1 MTTQPSSSRPA
12 RKGSA
17 RLTQGPVDKTLIS
30 LSKHMALGI
39 VSIILINVVDTFYVG
54 QLGAKEL
61 AAISFT
67 FPVTM
72 IVISLAMGLSIGT
85 SALVS
90 RAIGS
95 GDHDRVKRLTTDCL
109 ALAFILVFLVAL
121 TGSLAIDPIFA
132 ALGASE
138 AQTDLIHT
146 YMSVW
151 FVGVGLVVIPM
162 VGNSAIRATGDTK
175 TPSRIMLLA
184 AAVNI
189 ILDPLLI
196 FGIGPFPRLELTGA
210 ALATL
215 ISYSLTFLFS
225 IWVLGVREKMLTFTL
240 PSPSELWQ
248 SWQALFKLAIPAAA
262 TNMMVPVTIG
272 ILTHLA
278 ASFGDAAVAALG
290 VGTRVESL
298 AMIGV
303 MAISSVLTPFIG
315 QNWGAKKH
323 DRVQQSLHFAR
334 KFALIWGA
342 SLCVIL
348 ALSATV
354 IARLFSDT
362 PDVIALIETFL
373 RVVPMSYVGMGLI
386 IVTSATYNAFH
397 QPKQAAI
404 LVLTR
409 LFVLMVPLAFMGAH
423 LWGVMGIFA
432 GVMAANLLAGLFA
445 HTKLTYKIRELDI

>member
-1 MTTQPSSSRPA
+1 
-12 RKGSA
+12 
-17 RLTQGPVDKTLIS
+17 
-30 LSKHMALGI
+30 
-39 VSIILINVVDTFYVG
+39 
-54 QLGAKEL
+54 
-61 AAISFT
+61 
-67 FPVTM
+67 M
-72 IVISLAMGLSIGT
+72 IKF
-85 SALVS
+85 LVS
-90 RAIGS
+90 FNS
-95 GDHDRVKRLTTDCL
+95 L
-109 ALAFILVFLVAL
+109 FILVFLVAL

-303 MAISSVLTPFIG
+303 MAISRISRQDGVHLDLHDFLFGNVLGVSNEDLYLTGFVMIYVIASVIVFYRYLFATTFQSVIAETMG
-315 QNWGAKKH
+315 IS
-323 DRVQQSLHFAR
+323 VQTVHYYLMLLLSFAVVA
-334 KFALIWGA
+334 ALKTVG
-342 SLCVIL
+342 VIL
-348 ALSATV
+348 VVAMLITPASTALSTAWSL
-354 IARLFSDT
+354 IRLQTHIIMS
-362 PDVIALIETFL
+362 LI
-373 RVVPMSYVGMGLI
+373 SI
-386 IVTSATYNAFH
+386 IC
-397 QPKQAAI
+397 
-404 LVLTR
+404 
-409 LFVLMVPLAFMGAH
+409 
-423 LWGVMGIFA
+423 
-432 GVMAANLLAGLFA
+432 
-445 HTKLTYKIRELDI
+445 E